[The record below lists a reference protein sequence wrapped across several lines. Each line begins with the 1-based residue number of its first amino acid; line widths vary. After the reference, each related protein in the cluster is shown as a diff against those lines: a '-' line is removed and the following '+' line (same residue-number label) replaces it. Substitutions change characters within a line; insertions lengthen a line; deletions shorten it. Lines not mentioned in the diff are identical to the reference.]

1 MSFYVSVYMSWE
13 SLGMRISAIG
23 ASLLALSLSGC
34 LSVSTSTVEGKVSD
48 NAVKVE
54 ACPVVEPPQCPVQ
67 ETPEAPVSQFH
78 TIGEVEYVDILPTG
92 MRQKARIDTGAETTS
107 IDARDV
113 QPYERDGKAWVKFTV
128 VDRNSNQP
136 KHFKLPVERT
146 VLIKRHGADNVR
158 RRVVSM
164 QLAIGELRDSVEVTL
179 ADREKFEYPVLI
191 GRNFLEGRAVVDV
204 SRKYIALER

>member
-1 MSFYVSVYMSWE
+1 
-13 SLGMRISAIG
+13 MRISVLG
-23 ASLLALSLSGC
+23 LSLVALTLNGC
-34 LSVSTSTVEGKVSD
+34 LSVSTRTIEGQASSQQGE
-48 NAVKVE
+48 VE
-54 ACPVVEPPQCPVQ
+54 ACPVIEQPQCS
-67 ETPEAPVSQFH
+67 TPDAPVYKLS
-78 TIGEVEYVDILPTG
+78 TIGQVEYVDILPTG

-113 QPYERDGKAWVKFTV
+113 MPYERDGKPWVKFTV
-128 VDRNSNQP
+128 IDRVSHQP
-136 KHFKLPVERT
+136 TEFKLPVERT

-164 QLAIGELRDSVEVTL
+164 QLAIGDLRGSVEVTL

>member
-1 MSFYVSVYMSWE
+1 MRVSVLAI
-13 SLGMRISAIG
+13 SLMTMT
-23 ASLLALSLSGC
+23 LNGC
-34 LSVSTSTVEGKVSD
+34 LSVSTRTVEGQASSQP
-48 NAVKVE
+48 VE
-54 ACPVVEPPQCPVQ
+54 ACPVIEQPQCP
-67 ETPEAPVSQFH
+67 TPDAPVYKLN
-78 TIGEVEYVDILPTG
+78 TIGQVEYVDILPTG

-107 IDARDV
+107 IDARAV
-113 QPYERDGKAWVKFTV
+113 TPYERDGKPWVKFSV
-128 VDRNSNQP
+128 VDRNTNQP
-136 KHFKLPVERT
+136 TEFKLPVERT

-164 QLAIGELRDSVEVTL
+164 QLAIGDLRDRVEVTL